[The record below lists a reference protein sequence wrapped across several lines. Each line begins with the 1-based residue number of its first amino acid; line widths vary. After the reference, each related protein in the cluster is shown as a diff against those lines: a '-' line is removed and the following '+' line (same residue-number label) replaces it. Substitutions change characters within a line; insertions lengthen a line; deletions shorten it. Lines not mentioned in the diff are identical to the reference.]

1 MRLSIERVPS
11 PIGALTCVT
20 LGDMLF
26 TLEFEENVER
36 VRACLARRGVA
47 LNAVPRSPTKTEVA
61 RRIEAYFEGDLSAI
75 EGVAAEV
82 HGTPFEQR
90 VYAELRKIPTGEV
103 VSYSELARRA
113 GRPRAVRAT
122 GATNAKNPIAI
133 VVPCHRVIGANG
145 ALTGYAG
152 GVERKQWLLAHE
164 GARRTE
170 KARERAVR
178 SRRAGA
184 PYEVGA
190 PTDQCVCQ

>member
-1 MRLSIERVPS
+1 MSWSIERVPT

-20 LGDMLF
+20 LGDTLF
-26 TLEFEENVER
+26 TLEFEENVGR
-36 VRACLARRGVA
+36 VEACLARRKVA
-47 LNAVPRSPTKTEVA
+47 LDRVPRAAVKSDVA
-61 RRIEAYFEGDLSAI
+61 RRIEAYFEGDLDAL
-75 EGVAAEV
+75 EGVSAAA

-90 VYAELRKIPTGEV
+90 VYAELRKIPRGTV

-113 GRPRAVRAT
+113 DRPLAVRAT

-152 GVERKQWLLAHE
+152 GIERKQWLLAHE

-170 KARERAVR
+170 KAR
-178 SRRAGA
+178 GA

-190 PTDQCVCQ
+190 PTDPCVCQ

>member
-1 MRLSIERVPS
+1 MFIERVPS

-20 LGDMLF
+20 LGDTLF

-36 VRACLARRGVA
+36 VRACLERRGVG
-47 LNAVPRSPTKTEVA
+47 LDAVPRAPAKSEIA
-61 RRIEAYFEGDLSAI
+61 RRIEAYFEGDLGAI
-75 EGVAAEV
+75 EGLAVAD
-82 HGTPFEQR
+82 HGTPFERR

-113 GRPRAVRAT
+113 GRPAAVRAV

-178 SRRAGA
+178 SRRAHR
-184 PYEVGA
+184 
-190 PTDQCVCQ
+190 